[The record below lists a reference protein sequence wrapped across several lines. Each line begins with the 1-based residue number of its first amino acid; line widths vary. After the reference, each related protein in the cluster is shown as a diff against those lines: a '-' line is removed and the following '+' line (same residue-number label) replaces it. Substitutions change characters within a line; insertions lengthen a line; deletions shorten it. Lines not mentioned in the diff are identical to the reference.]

1 MQTCFLAAGI
11 QSDSTKRL
19 TVKPHNEQNL
29 SYGSYLSVPVFKF
42 LVHLQWNFPIAMIT
56 RKAAA
61 ALAAGCTVIIK
72 PSEETPYTALALQKV
87 TSNDK

>member
-1 MQTCFLAAGI
+1 
-11 QSDSTKRL
+11 
-19 TVKPHNEQNL
+19 
-29 SYGSYLSVPVFKF
+29 
-42 LVHLQWNFPIAMIT
+42 MIT

-87 TSNDK
+87 ILLQLINYLSPFNSRELFINFILNDQLKGKFLIQQ